1 MPKDYYQIL
10 GVARSASE
18 DEIKKAFRK
27 LAHQYH
33 PDKGTGDEVKFKEVN
48 EAYQVLGNKDK
59 RAQYDRFGQA
69 FEGGAGPGPG
79 GFRWED
85 MAGGFPGGFQWNTQ
99 GSGGFGDIFET
110 IFDQFSGGSARPRRS
125 RGSDIEL
132 EARITLE
139 EAFRGVVRTAA
150 VKTFLACDSCGGVG
164 YDKAKG
170 VASCGIC
177 AGKGAVKKELRTIFG
192 TVAQRVSC
200 DVCHGTG
207 EKPNAPCKSCKG
219 MGRKEGT
226 STLEVA
232 VPQGIEDGQVVK
244 LVGKGEAGER
254 GMPSGD
260 LYVAVRV
267 ARHDRFERR
276 GEDLIGSLEV
286 EVIPAI
292 LGESVVFTG
301 IDGERIE
308 VSVPS
313 GHRLQE
319 PLRISGKGMPRFG
332 SPRSRG
338 DLFLRLSVRT
348 PKKLS
353 ARAKQLLEE
362 LAGELS

>member
-1 MPKDYYQIL
+1 M
-10 GVARSASE
+10 
-18 DEIKKAFRK
+18 
-27 LAHQYH
+27 
-33 PDKGTGDEVKFKEVN
+33 KFKEVN

-59 RAQYDRFGQA
+59 RAQYDRFGQT
-69 FEGGAGPGPG
+69 FERGGGQGPG

-85 MAGGFPGGFQWNTQ
+85 IAGGFPGGFSSQGGPASGWQWNAEE
-99 GSGGFGDIFET
+99 GGGFGDIFET
-110 IFDQFSGGSARPRRS
+110 IFDQFSGGGARPRRS

-139 EAFRGVVRTAA
+139 EAFRGVTRAAA
-150 VKTFLACDSCGGVG
+150 VKMFLACDSCGGAG
-164 YDKAKG
+164 YDKTKG
-170 VASCGIC
+170 VASCGVC
-177 AGKGAVKKELRTIFG
+177 AGKGSVKKELRTIFG
-192 TVAQRVSC
+192 TVAQRVPC
-200 DVCHGTG
+200 EACHGTG
-207 EKPNAPCKSCKG
+207 EKPNTPCKSCKG
-219 MGRKEGT
+219 RGRKEGT

-232 VPQGIEDGQVVK
+232 IPQGIEDGQVVK

-260 LYVAVRV
+260 LYVVVRV
-267 ARHDRFERR
+267 GRHDRFERR
-276 GEDLIGSLEV
+276 GDDLIGSLEV
-286 EVIPAI
+286 EIAHAI
-292 LGESVVFTG
+292 LGKPVAFTG
-301 IDGERIE
+301 IDGEHIE

-338 DLFLRLSVRT
+338 DLLLRLSVRT

-353 ARAKQLLEE
+353 ARAKQLLDE